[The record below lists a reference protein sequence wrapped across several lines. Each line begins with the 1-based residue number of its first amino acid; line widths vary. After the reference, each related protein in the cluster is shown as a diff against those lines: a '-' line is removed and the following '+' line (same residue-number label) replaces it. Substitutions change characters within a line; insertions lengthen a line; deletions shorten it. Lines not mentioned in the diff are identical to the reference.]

1 MDLCPRYCPW
11 VRPSMG
17 VGHGR
22 DEMDVGVRS
31 LNCVW
36 QGEKT
41 GDLTAAGSPGKT
53 HAAFHNFTPD
63 NARQVRQAAQVP

>member
-1 MDLCPRYCPW
+1 MD
-11 VRPSMG
+11 

-22 DEMDVGVRS
+22 DETDVGVRS

-41 GDLTAAGSPGKT
+41 GDLTAAGRPGKT
-53 HAAFHNFTPD
+53 HAADHNFTPEK
-63 NARQVRQAAQVP
+63 NARQRYRLR